1 MNISGGKGKDVTEKR
16 RFERFNVTLDTR
28 YTKSQGHTTIS
39 SLTNTKDISRNG
51 LCSTLSRVVQ
61 LKDTILIEISLADKV
76 RIAAL
81 AKVLWLRPDPDS
93 RSNICGLRFL
103 WISSRAVLNESIEN
117 IKGIQAA

>member
-1 MNISGGKGKDVTEKR
+1 MTEKR
-16 RFERFNVTLDTR
+16 RFERFNTALETR

-51 LCSTLSRVVQ
+51 LCSTLSRVVNV
-61 LKDTILIEISLADKV
+61 KDTILMEISLADKV

-81 AKVLWLRPDPDS
+81 AKVLWLRPDPDN

-103 WISSRAVLNESIEN
+103 WISSRGKLNESIEN